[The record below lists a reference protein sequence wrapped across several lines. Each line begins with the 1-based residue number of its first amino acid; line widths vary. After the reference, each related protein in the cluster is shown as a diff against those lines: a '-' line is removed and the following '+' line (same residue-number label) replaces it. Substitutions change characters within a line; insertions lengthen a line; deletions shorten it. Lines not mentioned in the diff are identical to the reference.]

1 MMQTK
6 RLYDLEIDWE
16 QRSEG
21 SDALLDRVPTRFLE
35 SGEVLFHQ
43 GGDPEAFAVIR
54 LGEVEVAKQ
63 NEDGSKS
70 LIKILG
76 PGEPV
81 GLLAVINEFPYP
93 PTIRASTDVIYYHFS
108 ADQVEDLKREASG
121 WMNDLVQQAS
131 SRVRDLAD
139 RLGSVSSRDVEGRLS
154 RELWRLAHEYGEENE
169 DGIVIDTRLTRQML
183 ADMVGCTV
191 ESAIRQLSEWEKADV
206 IRTESARITL
216 LEPERIRSK
225 GGYD

>member
-1 MMQTK
+1 MQTK

-16 QRSEG
+16 QRGEG
-21 SDALLDRVPTRFLE
+21 SEDLLDEVPTRFLE
-35 SGEVLFHQ
+35 AGEILFHQ

-63 NEDGSKS
+63 NEDGSQS
-70 LIKILG
+70 LLKILG

-81 GLLAVINEFPYP
+81 GLLAVVNEFPYP
-93 PTIRASTDVIYYHFS
+93 PNVRASTDVIYYHFT
-108 ADQVEDLKREASG
+108 ADQIEALQREAPG
-121 WMNDLVQQAS
+121 WMSDLVQQAS

-154 RELWRLAHEYGEENE
+154 RELWRLASEYGEEDE
-169 DGIVIDTRLTRQML
+169 EGIVIDTRLTRQML

-191 ESAIRQLSEWEKADV
+191 ESAIRQLSQWEKDGV
-206 IRTESARITL
+206 ISTQSARITL
-216 LEPERIRSK
+216 LEPERIRSR
-225 GGYD
+225 GGYR